1 MNTPT
6 DTAGL
11 VAKSLITFEELL
23 ATAPDA
29 EPNPEFAPDTGPPQ
43 PPRKTIWKQ
52 TGLPERY
59 REEWPLP
66 DDAQWLDRFA
76 KARGKLDQ
84 NGTLALIGPRGTGK
98 TRMAAELMRLGAD
111 RRDRYVTAMGLFLRI
126 RKSFSKDVGDTEA
139 DIVDEMAEC
148 PLLVLDEIQERGN
161 TRWEDR
167 IITHILDRRYGDLMP
182 TVIIANLT
190 KETLAD
196 CLGESIV
203 SRMQETGGV
212 MEITGKSHR
221 IHP

>member
-1 MNTPT
+1 
-6 DTAGL
+6 
-11 VAKSLITFEELL
+11 
-23 ATAPDA
+23 
-29 EPNPEFAPDTGPPQ
+29 
-43 PPRKTIWKQ
+43 
-52 TGLPERY
+52 
-59 REEWPLP
+59 
-66 DDAQWLDRFA
+66 
-76 KARGKLDQ
+76 
-84 NGTLALIGPRGTGK
+84 
-98 TRMAAELMRLGAD
+98 
-111 RRDRYVTAMGLFLRI
+111 
-126 RKSFSKDVGDTEA
+126 
-139 DIVDEMAEC
+139 MAEC

-161 TRWEDR
+161 TSWEDR